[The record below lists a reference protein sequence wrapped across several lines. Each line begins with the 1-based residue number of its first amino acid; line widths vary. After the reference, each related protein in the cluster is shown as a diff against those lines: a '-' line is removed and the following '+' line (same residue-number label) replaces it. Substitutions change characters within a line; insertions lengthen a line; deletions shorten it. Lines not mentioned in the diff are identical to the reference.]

1 MADAKQHI
9 LSTLEQALK
18 QSVPV
23 PFPDVQH
30 IPASSV
36 LPSLQQQPEQDL
48 AVLFASQFTAM
59 QGQFLFC
66 TNWQECRQQLQILGQ
81 RKGIS
86 RWHCADDHLVQQ
98 LTKQAP
104 WPDGWHPTVSDSH
117 ASITGAEYLVART
130 GSLLLSSTASAGRVP
145 SVYSPIHICIA
156 HSSQLVYDVADALQ
170 LMQQRY
176 GQQLPSQI
184 TLATGPSRT
193 ADIEKTLVTGVHGPK
208 EVFCFFIDEE

>member
-18 QSVPV
+18 HSVPV
-23 PFPDVQH
+23 PFPEVQH
-30 IPASSV
+30 VPASSV

-59 QGQFLFC
+59 QGQFSFC
-66 TNWQECRQQLQILGQ
+66 ASWQECRQQLQILGQ

-86 RWHCADDHLVQQ
+86 RWHCADDNLVQQ
-98 LTKQAP
+98 LTKQGH
-104 WPDGWHPTVSDSH
+104 WPGGWHPTVPDSH
-117 ASITGAEYLVART
+117 AAITGAEYLIART
-130 GSLLLSSTASAGRVP
+130 GSLLLSSTASAGRIP

-156 HSSQLVYDVADALQ
+156 SSSQLVYDIADALQ

-176 GQQLPSQI
+176 GPQLPSQI
-184 TLATGPSRT
+184 SLATGPSRT

-208 EVFCFFIDEE
+208 EVFCFLIDEA